1 MSHISKIYRIC
12 IYTFAVIVAGAV
24 TVACQKEEQ
33 LPQGGF
39 PIKICTTVQT
49 ANQLTKTSVND
60 DLSINWTSGDRLLM
74 LAQTSSGTAA
84 SSTLDLKEE
93 DAGAKTATFTGI
105 VETAQVPASCYF
117 AYPANTNTSLNAS
130 AGTVS
135 FNYASQDGTHN
146 PFLVSP
152 AIAYNSSGIECTL
165 AHIGGVLEVALPS
178 QVESFVIQGNNGE
191 KLSGYTYNFNTSSGT
206 IDENALGQ
214 ITVTPS
220 GTNGICYVN
229 MPPVKFEKG
238 FTIIFNGA
246 DGKKMYKSFNYT
258 SGGCDFSQAP
268 TAGESATYATLK
280 GALVPVDAKEFS
292 EFSPVL
298 ASTAQGSHIYSS
310 DVLTGS
316 QVKISAIS
324 LSGVPSSVITGYN
337 ATLTNSAGTVVR
349 SYNSSA
355 IPSELTLGSDNNSNW
370 PYLPKGTYTLVQTI
384 STIYGTTTNFENK
397 NVILPAPDA
406 ITATID
412 AMTSYSYYLAGN
424 INGANNCDNATIYG
438 ISTSVK
444 ISSKILGNSNY
455 SNLKPTLASF
465 SLDGN
470 TLGASAG
477 TSNGDSYGFAYSSN
491 NATGQS
497 WAKHNLASSISFDG
511 ATATANKSVEI
522 TGLPYSFQFYNNED
536 GLNQSGWTRH
546 NVDYTN
552 KKCAIQYDGSN
563 GYLISPQFNIP
574 GSTKIAYGIQ
584 AQYYRAWAINVS
596 GKSIYLRVGAS
607 SSNSAVAGSY
617 NEHECKGNNNTG
629 QSYGTCTGTLSM
641 NSSAEFIS
649 LHHNNANVSAQVDYL
664 CIYLLELKYN

>member
-1 MSHISKIYRIC
+1 MLQVSKIYKSL
-12 IYTFAVIVAGAV
+12 IYTIATVFAVAIA
-24 TVACQKEEQ
+24 TACQKEEQ
-33 LPQGGF
+33 MPQGGF
-39 PIKICTTVQT
+39 PVNICTTIET

-60 DLSINWTSGDRLLM
+60 DLSINWTNGDKLLM
-74 LAQTSSGTAA
+74 LAQTSDNAAA
-84 SSTLDLKEE
+84 STVLDLQEE
-93 DAGAKTATFTGI
+93 DAGAKRATFTGA
-105 VETAQVPASCYF
+105 VETPQVPAYCYF
-117 AYPANTNTSLNAS
+117 AYPANANTALDAS
-130 AGTVS
+130 AGTVT
-135 FNYASQDGTHN
+135 FNYASQDGSHN
-146 PFLVSP
+146 PFLASE
-152 AIAYNSSGIECTL
+152 AIAYSSSGIECTL
-165 AHIGGVLEVALPS
+165 AHIGGVLQIDVPAGVQSLE
-178 QVESFVIQGNNGE
+178 IRGNNNE
-191 KLSGYTYNFNTSSGT
+191 KLSGYIYNFKTSSGS
-206 IDENALGQ
+206 IDENATRQ
-214 ITVTPS
+214 ITVTLS
-220 GTNGICYVN
+220 GSGGTCYVN

-238 FTIIFNGA
+238 FTIIFNGP
-246 DGKKMYKSFNYT
+246 DGKNMYKSFNYT
-258 SGGCDFSQAP
+258 SGGCDFSQVPAS
-268 TAGESATYATLK
+268 GESATAATLK
-280 GALVPVDAKEFS
+280 GAMVNMEVS
-292 EFSPVL
+292 EFTEFQPGLTSSNV
-298 ASTAQGSHIYSS
+298 GSHIYSNS
-310 DVLTGS
+310 TLTGS
-316 QVKISAIS
+316 QVKISSIS
-324 LSGVPSSVITGYN
+324 LSGVPSSVITGYS
-337 ATLTNSAGTVVR
+337 ATLTNSAGAVVR
-349 SYNSSA
+349 SYNSSTV
-355 IPSELTLGSDNNSNW
+355 PSELTLGSDNNSNW

-384 STIYGTTTNFENK
+384 STIYGTTTNFEDK

-412 AMTSYSYYLAGN
+412 AMTSYSYYLAGD
-424 INGANNCDNATIYG
+424 INGANSCDNATIYG

-477 TSNGDSYGFAYSSN
+477 TSNGDSYSFAYSSN

-536 GLNQSGWTRH
+536 GLDQSGWTRH

-649 LHHNNANVSAQVDYL
+649 LHHNNANVSAQIDYL

>member
-1 MSHISKIYRIC
+1 MFIKMPEMSHISKIYRIC

-39 PIKICTTVQT
+39 PVKICTTVQT

-74 LAQTSSGTAA
+74 LAQTSSGAAA

-117 AYPANTNTSLNAS
+117 AYPANTNTTLNAS

-146 PFLVSP
+146 PFLASP

-268 TAGESATYATLK
+268 ATGESATYTTLK

-324 LSGVPSSVITGYN
+324 LSGVPSSVITGYS

-384 STIYGTTTNFENK
+384 STIYGTTTNFENAS
-397 NVILPAPDA
+397 VELPAPVLK
-406 ITATID
+406 ATID
-412 AMTSYSYYLAGN
+412 AKTSYSYYLSGDVAT
-424 INGANNCDNATIYG
+424 AN
-438 ISTSVK
+438 
-444 ISSKILGNSNY
+444 
-455 SNLKPTLASF
+455 
-465 SLDGN
+465 SLSG
-470 TLGASAG
+470 
-477 TSNGDSYGFAYSSN
+477 
-491 NATGQS
+491 
-497 WAKHNLASSISFDG
+497 SSIYNITVGCNISQNILQN
-511 ATATANKSVEI
+511 ANYTATAYAVDHTSSDASVNAQLKSASQNLLAEYAVSQWKEYNLGGYI
-522 TGLPYSFQFYNNED
+522 IFDGVQSDEAAISVHVTGLPYSANPPKNSGDHPWRILTQGTRTYINFESSFVHLETDGTNPSIASSAFHIPQNINIAIYSKYRKNTGSIGKYTYSVNLLNNSSE
-536 GLNQSGWTRH
+536 
-546 NVDYTN
+546 
-552 KKCAIQYDGSN
+552 GSSI
-563 GYLISPQFNIP
+563 ISH
-574 GSTKIAYGIQ
+574 
-584 AQYYRAWAINVS
+584 
-596 GKSIYLRVGAS
+596 
-607 SSNSAVAGSY
+607 SSNSKGTYELNGNGTFTTTYNALSCKYSY
-617 NEHECKGNNNTG
+617 KALGNNVDVFTV
-629 QSYGTCTGTLSM
+629 
-641 NSSAEFIS
+641 
-649 LHHNNANVSAQVDYL
+649 NVSYR
-664 CIYLLELKYN
+664 

>member
-1 MSHISKIYRIC
+1 MFIKMPEMSHISKIYRIC

-60 DLSINWTSGDRLLM
+60 DLSINWTSGDQLLM
-74 LAQTSSGTAA
+74 LAQTSSGAAA

-93 DAGAKTATFTGI
+93 DAGAKTATFTGV

-178 QVESFVIQGNNGE
+178 QVKSFVIQGNNGE

-214 ITVTPS
+214 ITVTLS

-268 TAGESATYATLK
+268 ATGESTTYATLK

-292 EFSPVL
+292 EFSPAL
-298 ASTAQGSHIYSS
+298 ASTAQGSHIYSN

-324 LSGVPSSVITGYN
+324 LSGVPSSVITGYS

-349 SYNSSA
+349 SYNSSTV
-355 IPSELTLGSDNNSNW
+355 PSELTLGSDNNSNW

-491 NATGQS
+491 NATGQI

-522 TGLPYSFQFYNNED
+522 TGLPYRAHPPKEGEWQKASWNVEFGNEFLQL
-536 GLNQSGWTRH
+536 GGVSGSGECSATSTF
-546 NVDYTN
+546 N
-552 KKCAIQYDGSN
+552 
-563 GYLISPQFNIP
+563 FNIP
-574 GSTKIAYGIQ
+574 SNINIKVNTNTSVRDYQFVLWYRTTFTVSINGSTIITQ
-584 AQYYRAWAINVS
+584 AGDKQD
-596 GKSIYLRVGAS
+596 
-607 SSNSAVAGSY
+607 
-617 NEHECKGNNNTG
+617 NNNTG
-629 QSYGTCTGTLSM
+629 KNYNLSGNSTITPSSGNTIKL
-641 NSSAEFIS
+641 NSSYETAGPWAKVYT
-649 LHHNNANVSAQVDYL
+649 LDVLYR
-664 CIYLLELKYN
+664 